1 MVKLIFNM
9 KYIITERQHRF
20 LIEQEIP
27 NWFKRRFNAASMEE
41 YITNAEINHP
51 MLCDDFNDEFE
62 YADNIIS
69 DAVRDFM
76 TTDEDIFEDER
87 YEEWEER
94 LVDMCKEK
102 FGERLFEVYRT
113 TCQEDDEMMFES
125 DDKNNRIN
133 KLVFNYLDGQNFKY
147 WDEGDGEFNLSDGD
161 NGGDVIKY
169 RIQNSSIEPD
179 HEFEVIYIDD
189 YLVER
194 LNELF
199 SMVDRE
205 SVRKVIAWFNKT
217 YNKKLTA
224 DDYEWMSNSDTYYAE
239 DGDDN

>member
-1 MVKLIFNM
+1 M

-94 LVDMCKEK
+94 LIDMCKEK
-102 FGERLFEVYRT
+102 FGERLFDVYRT

-133 KLVFNYLDGQNFKY
+133 KLVFSYLDGQNFKY

>member
-1 MVKLIFNM
+1 MELIFNM

-41 YITNAEINHP
+41 YITKAEINHP
-51 MLCDDFNDEFE
+51 MLCDDFNDGFE
-62 YADNIIS
+62 YADKVIT

-76 TTDEDIFEDER
+76 TIDEDIFDDER
-87 YEEWEER
+87 YDEWEET
-94 LVDMCKEK
+94 LIDMCKEK
-102 FGERLFEVYRT
+102 FGERLFEVYVT

-224 DDYEWMSNSDTYYAE
+224 DDYEWMVNSDTFYV
-239 DGDDN
+239 GDDDDN

>member
-1 MVKLIFNM
+1 M

-27 NWFKRRFNAASMEE
+27 NWFKRRFNAESMEE
-41 YITNAEINHP
+41 YITKAEINHP
-51 MLCDDFNDEFE
+51 MLCDDFNDGFE
-62 YADNIIS
+62 YADNIIT

-76 TTDEDIFEDER
+76 TTDEDIFDDER
-87 YEEWEER
+87 YDEWEER
-94 LVDMCKEK
+94 LIEMCKEK

-125 DDKNNRIN
+125 DDKDNRIN

-161 NGGDVIKY
+161 NEGDVIKY

-179 HEFEVIYIDD
+179 HEFEVIVGSLIIVQP
-189 YLVER
+189 LIPEVFVE
-194 LNELF
+194 F
-199 SMVDRE
+199 
-205 SVRKVIAWFNKT
+205 K
-217 YNKKLTA
+217 
-224 DDYEWMSNSDTYYAE
+224 
-239 DGDDN
+239 G